1 MLEPTELLDVVRI
14 FTRII
19 RNDKELVKQIITLAK
34 KESQSLTGIEGHNL
48 DMLIFV
54 LEHLKRS

>member
-48 DMLIFV
+48 DMVIFV